1 MSKPETSLDTAGNSA
16 GVDKTTGQPNLRVE
30 GGRLFVAGPLRVDT
44 VAGYKDAGI
53 VLIDTLEAPVLIDLV
68 DADVQGSA
76 AIALL
81 IAWQRHLVQKQSVAP
96 QGEAGEST
104 PLRLLNASPRLREIA
119 SACGVE
125 DILPF
130 ADA

>member
-1 MSKPETSLDTAGNSA
+1 MSKPEPQASRGTAANSA
-16 GVDKTTGQPNLRVE
+16 EGAGQPNLRVE
-30 GGRLFVAGPLRVDT
+30 DGRLIVTGPLRVDT

-53 VLIDTLEAPVLIDLV
+53 ALIDTLQSTVLIDLV

-81 IAWQRHLVQKQSVAP
+81 IAWQRHVVLRQPLAS
-96 QGEAGEST
+96 QGDGPAS
-104 PLRLLNASPRLREIA
+104 LRLLNASPRLREIA
-119 SACGVE
+119 RACGV
-125 DILPF
+125 DGILPF